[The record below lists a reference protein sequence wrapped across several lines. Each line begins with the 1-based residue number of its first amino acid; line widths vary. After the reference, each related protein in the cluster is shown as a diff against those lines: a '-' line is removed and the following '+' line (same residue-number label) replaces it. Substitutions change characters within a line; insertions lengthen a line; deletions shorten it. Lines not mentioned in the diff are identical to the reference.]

1 MSKVNLK
8 NKELV
13 TVVMATFNG
22 EEYLEQQIISIV
34 SQSRLPDEI
43 IFVDDCSQDNTIEII
58 NKLIETFPKTIL
70 VKKIF
75 RKKNVGYIKNFI
87 DGIFQATGELVFT
100 CDQDD
105 VWLPNKIA
113 MNLDFFQEKKDCLAL
128 HSNTILIDKDNNLI
142 KENAQE
148 YQTEK
153 KIKLAEFIKKVN
165 YPGMS
170 LVFRRDKIIRILES
184 YRLLTL
190 NLPTHDWTICLA
202 AVLGDGFY
210 ITDKVYTMRRYTGVN
225 VALNIKENRLVDIRD
240 RIEGIKQYI
249 VYYNFLI
256 EIREIN
262 RSENIIDGNK
272 YLNNALY
279 RIRYL
284 EKISL
289 IMAAKN
295 LIGLKYYPSLKSY
308 FGDIILILKSKAV
321 RRKIK

>member
-13 TVVMATFNG
+13 TVVIATFNG

-58 NKLIETFPKTIL
+58 NKLIETFPKTII

-87 DGIFQATGELVFT
+87 DGIFQATGDLVFT

-165 YPGMS
+165 YPGMA
-170 LVFRRDKIIRILES
+170 LAFRRDKIIQILES
-184 YRLLTL
+184 YGLLTL

-202 AVLGDGFY
+202 AVLGEGFY

-272 YLNNALY
+272 YLNTALY
-279 RIRYL
+279 RMRYL
-284 EKISL
+284 EEISL
-289 IMAAKN
+289 LMAAKN
-295 LIGLKYYPSLKSY
+295 VKALKYYPSLKSY
-308 FGDIILILKSKAV
+308 IGDIILILKSKFYT
-321 RRKIK
+321 

>member
-13 TVVMATFNG
+13 TVVIATFNG

-58 NKLIETFPKTIL
+58 NNLIETFPKTIL

-87 DGIFQATGELVFT
+87 DGIFQATGDLVFT

-165 YPGMS
+165 YPGMA

-321 RRKIK
+321 RRKIR